1 MTINDL
7 FAGAIEMLVRIAWA
21 FERTF
26 ILVVTSRL
34 GELVLSDLAIVAVVG
49 GLGLVVVFT
58 ALAWVFVEIE
68 VFFSPGPPP
77 GDDA

>member
-26 ILVVTSRL
+26 ILVMERNF
-34 GELVLSDLAIVAVVG
+34 GDLVLADLVIIIIIGGPVLLLASVG
-49 GLGLVVVFT
+49 VMLVFA
-58 ALAWVFVEIE
+58 ALEE
-68 VFFSPGPPP
+68 FFSPGPPP
-77 GDDA
+77 RDDP